1 MQYPAGDAPAAVV
14 QQDVERRQHV
24 LVVSASAPDAREST
38 ALPAPDP
45 DDPAP
50 AALTLQPQSITVIPA
65 PDPGADSSVRM
76 VLLWMVF
83 VLHRQDSAAT
93 LAALTARCH
102 QAEAAGATAQAQARV
117 AVHLHLEMNRR
128 MHMQPSSMT

>member
-50 AALTLQPQSITVIPA
+50 AALTLQPQSITVILA
-65 PDPGADSSVRM
+65 PTRVPTHLSGWCCCGWFSSCTDR
-76 VLLWMVF
+76 
-83 VLHRQDSAAT
+83 
-93 LAALTARCH
+93 
-102 QAEAAGATAQAQARV
+102 TAQQRS
-117 AVHLHLEMNRR
+117 RR
-128 MHMQPSSMT
+128 